1 MHSMFSQ
8 LLLLVALLLGQHQ
21 SWAENNCQ
29 HMNQQA
35 TNIVVDYAQM
45 NHASMDH
52 SNMNHDTDDMTTEDS
67 SCCDDCACEYSS
79 CHSQS
84 VTFTD
89 SKDWTFESPNSL
101 NKLSK
106 LWQLSQNTPPLLRP
120 PSLT

>member
-1 MHSMFSQ
+1 MFSQ

-29 HMNQQA
+29 HLIEQA
-35 TNIVVDYAQM
+35 TNAVVIDHAQM
-45 NHASMDH
+45 NHASMGH
-52 SNMNHDTDDMTTEDS
+52 TNMNHDMNDMTPEDN
-67 SCCDDCACEYSS
+67 SCCDECACEYSS

-84 VTFTD
+84 VTIAD
-89 SKDWTFESPNSL
+89 SKDWTFESPNNL

-106 LWQLSQNTPPLLRP
+106 HWQLSQNTSPLLRP